1 MYKYAIDMRKQ
12 RFKEIQRI
20 ISEQNINSHEL
31 LLSKL
36 NEIGITITQATLSR
50 DLAYLKVG
58 KFFIANKGFIYVL
71 PQDIK
76 KIEAK
81 HYHSNDNLNGVIS
94 VNFSRNIAV
103 VHTLSGFANQICV
116 LIDDAKIPECIGTIA
131 GDDTIMIVIDENISQ
146 DDFKKILID
155 NFPDLKDKI

>member
-1 MYKYAIDMRKQ
+1 MQFNMRKH
-12 RFKEIQRI
+12 RLKEIQRI
-20 ISEQNINSHEL
+20 ISQDNIGSQEII
-31 LLSKL
+31 LSKL
-36 NEIGITITQATLSR
+36 IKIGINITQATLSR

-81 HYHSNDNLNGVIS
+81 HYQSNDNFNGVLS
-94 VNFSRNIAV
+94 MNFSRNIAV

-116 LIDDAKIPECIGTIA
+116 IIDDAKLTECNGTIA

-146 DDFKKILID
+146 EQFKKVLLD
-155 NFPDLKDKI
+155 TFPSLKDKI